1 MILLV
6 FTGVESFSSEIFLVP
21 DGDGLQHLSKIRGK
35 KSEIKSEFFSRENSI
50 YFGIGALFWILQKV

>member
-35 KSEIKSEFFSRENSI
+35 KSEFFSREKSI
-50 YFGIGALFWILQKV
+50 YFGIGALF